1 MTTGERKYAVGFIGI
16 GKMGLPMAS
25 RIATQDYP
33 LHVHDTSAE
42 ALRTICS
49 QTAARAAKSLADLGR
64 NCEVV
69 ILMLPDSE
77 VVMRVLYGGTEA
89 LSNYLKPVRS

>member
-1 MTTGERKYAVGFIGI
+1 MTTGERKYAVGSIGI

-25 RIATQDYP
+25 RIAAEGYP
-33 LHVHDTSAE
+33 LHVYDTSAE

-49 QTAARAAKSLADLGR
+49 QTAAQAARSLTDLGR
-64 NCEVV
+64 NCEAV

-77 VVMRVLYGGTEA
+77 VVKSVLYGGNEA
-89 LSNYLKPVRS
+89 LSVSNPGRS